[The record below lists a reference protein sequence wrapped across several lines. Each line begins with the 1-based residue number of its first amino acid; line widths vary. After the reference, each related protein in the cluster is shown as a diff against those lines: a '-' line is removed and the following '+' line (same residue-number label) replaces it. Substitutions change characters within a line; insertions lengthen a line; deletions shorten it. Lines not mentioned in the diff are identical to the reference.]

1 MFPVDRIFIKK
12 KFKKLN
18 LQFDEKSIFGKFNFI
33 DHVFYVD
40 VSCNV
45 QLENI
50 NLIDKT
56 VVSFNIIQF
65 TKKKLS
71 KLFFKKNLSKLF
83 FKKNY
88 QNYFLIEFE
97 NDLVELILIH
107 EHNLMLQ
114 NVRVKIYYFR
124 NIHHMN

>member
-1 MFPVDRIFIKK
+1 MK
-12 KFKKLN
+12 N
-18 LQFDEKSIFGKFNFI
+18 QFLENSISLIMYF
-33 DHVFYVD
+33 HVD

-65 TKKKLS
+65 TKK
-71 KLFFKKNLSKLF
+71 KKNLSKLF